1 MIKCIQQQGRLRVWI
16 RHYRDIMDNSYN
28 NDYDDDVLPAISEED
43 RKLRQISRYQ
53 KNWAEYYSSN
63 IDVFKMDK
71 TFLFVDQWK
80 SSERARFQ
88 EAHKTALTSNILYDA
103 FRKMCGQYR
112 ENTPQFEVRSVNGKA
127 DPKEVKL
134 RGDFFR
140 HLAQQSRSAEVFE
153 TALENALAG
162 GFGAF
167 RVDTQYI
174 DDKSFDQEPILRKIE
189 YPERCYFDPNA
200 ELTTKAD
207 GSYCG
212 IVIPLSRKE
221 FHEKY
226 PDQKI
231 PIKSETV
238 FDIYDNSYSSLYM
251 QDVVLLIEHYEK
263 EYDEVEII
271 ELSNG
276 MTMDKKEYNE
286 KVKMVKDNHPE
297 ELHNMMIPRIL
308 RKRKVNRCKIMRY
321 LVTSSHIL
329 EEEEFSGTELP
340 IIFVPGDLQ
349 KVNGKEI
356 TLSMIRF
363 AIDSQRALN
372 LTQSEIIQVIRTSR
386 RELFMATS
394 GNLGNRVNQWRDVA
408 NQQGVLL
415 YEPDPITQ
423 QPPIRI
429 EPVDIPVTLMNYLQV
444 ATQQIQGTMGMFN
457 SSLGDSD
464 NAVSGKAVRQRQIA
478 GNLSGGIF
486 YDNLLRA
493 ITQAG
498 RCIMSMLHKL
508 MDNER
513 TINTLPVE
521 GKEKSV
527 NINENKLGSGGSDFT
542 DNDFDVIARS
552 GPSYAVQKEEAISM
566 LINLGQMLP
575 EPQRALLV
583 DLIAENMDVENKV
596 QIVNRMKTLVP
607 QDVLAQEEGRPAPP
621 KQPDPQAI
629 MQEKAMQL
637 KMAEI
642 QTKMQEIQSES
653 EIKKQQNQ
661 IEAAKLQIQINELQ
675 TEQVV
680 EHLRADAEVSKA
692 QLQQQAETASALA
705 KIATAHASVQKAQH
719 TSLQHVLKHHS
730 NKTKAA

>member
-1 MIKCIQQQGRLRVWI
+1 MQNSFSGADKGYVDS
-16 RHYRDIMDNSYN
+16 YDIDL
-28 NDYDDDVLPAISEED
+28 LPAISEED
-43 RKLRQISRYQ
+43 KKLRQISRYQ

-63 IDVFKMDK
+63 IDVFKLDK

-127 DPKEVKL
+127 SPKEIKL
-134 RGDFFR
+134 RGDYFR
-140 HLAQQSRSAEVFE
+140 HLSQQSRSSEVFE

-207 GSYCG
+207 GHYCG
-212 IVIPLSRKE
+212 IVIPMSRKE

-226 PDQKI
+226 PDHQVPQK
-231 PIKSETV
+231 SDTV
-238 FDIYDNSYSSLYM
+238 FDIYDNSYASLYM

-263 EYDEVEII
+263 EYTEVEIV

-276 MTMDKKEYNE
+276 MTMDKKDYNE
-286 KVKMVKDNHPE
+286 KSKIVKDNHPE
-297 ELHNMMIPRIL
+297 EMHNIMIPKIV

-321 LVTSSHIL
+321 LVTNSNIL
-329 EEEEFSGTELP
+329 EEEEFVGKELP

-349 KVNGKEI
+349 KVNGREI
-356 TLSMIRF
+356 TLSFIRF

-464 NAVSGKAVRQRQIA
+464 NAISGKAVKQRQVA
-478 GNLSGGIF
+478 GNLAGGIF

-498 RCIMSMLHKL
+498 RCIMSMLPKL

-513 TINTLPVE
+513 AINTLPVE
-521 GKEKSV
+521 GKEKTV
-527 NINENKLGSGGSDFT
+527 TINANKLGSGGGDFT

-552 GPSYAVQKEEAISM
+552 GPSYEVQKEEAISM

-575 EPQRALLV
+575 EPQRVLLV

-596 QIVNRMKTLVP
+596 QIVNRMKTIVP
-607 QDVLAQEEGRPAPP
+607 PEILAQEEGRPAPP
-621 KQPDPQAI
+621 KQPDPMAMLQQQAL
-629 MQEKAMQL
+629 QL
-637 KMAEI
+637 KAQELEVKKQTAQLDA
-642 QTKMQEIQSES
+642 QTKQ
-653 EIKKQQNQ
+653 QQNQ
-661 IEAAKLQIQINELQ
+661 LEAAKLQIEMGELISNQKVEAMRANAEINKALLSKE
-675 TEQVV
+675 
-680 EHLRADAEVSKA
+680 AD
-692 QLQQQAETASALA
+692 TMNALA
-705 KIATAHASVQKAQH
+705 KIANAHSSIQKAH
-719 TSLQHVLKHHS
+719 HASLQHLMKAHS
-730 NKTKAA
+730 NKQKTG